1 MPTMDFSARLLHSAR
16 TMCVVALMS
25 FSCAVAFAQ
34 SPPPQQSDV
43 SSIEG
48 TVRSSKGEPVGG
60 ASVFLE
66 DKGESAVAETKTKTD
81 GSFLFSAVRRGAYA
95 LRAEK
100 SGVRSAAVA
109 SVVLSEGERKR
120 VDMVLEDSRSSSP
133 MEFADKPD
141 FTVAGV
147 TDGSNIGGHG
157 SDTNLRTS
165 EALARETAALKSRGA
180 GTTTTATNPENRE
193 TENKLRAALAQAPG
207 SFEANHELGQFY
219 LRSERYL
226 EAIPLLQ
233 AAYQINSANYA

>member
-1 MPTMDFSARLLHSAR
+1 MASMDLSARLLYSAR

-81 GSFLFSAVRRGAYA
+81 GSFLFSAVRRGVYA

-109 SVVLSEGERKR
+109 SIVLSEGERKR
-120 VDMVLEDSRSSSP
+120 VAIVLEDSRSSSP
-133 MEFADKPD
+133 IAIADNPA
-141 FTVAGV
+141 FPVAGV
-147 TDGSNIGGHG
+147 TDGSNI
-157 SDTNLRTS
+157 
-165 EALARETAALKSRGA
+165 
-180 GTTTTATNPENRE
+180 
-193 TENKLRAALAQAPG
+193 
-207 SFEANHELGQFY
+207 
-219 LRSERYL
+219 
-226 EAIPLLQ
+226 
-233 AAYQINSANYA
+233 SANPLHNHCPEHT